1 MNRFVNT
8 KVSFLRRNPTL
19 NAINK
24 ASGTLRKYSLTKII
38 ITYVVEWVK
47 MRIKLNKIVRIT

>member
-8 KVSFLRRNPTL
+8 KVTFLRRNPTL

-47 MRIKLNKIVRIT
+47 MRIK